1 MKDTERFGD
10 VPVVREVIGVD
21 LEQEAAILLP
31 VPPPHILHGVADLV
45 GVLGG

>member
-1 MKDTERFGD
+1 MLDIQRFGD

-21 LEQEAAILLP
+21 LEQEAAVLLP